1 MTLRPVRI
9 KRDNNHM
16 TDDGVDVLILSSL
29 MDYSTDRICDH
40 LSRQSVSFLRI
51 NRDQL
56 ADLRLSIDPLAATMT
71 CRYGGKTWYVGTGL
85 RSVWW
90 RQATF
95 QRNTPGRALTTAEQL
110 ERSQW
115 SGAMRGMM
123 LFDHAVW
130 MNHPAVTYQ
139 AESKPYQLRRA
150 ANLGFDVP
158 PTLVTNDCEADVP
171 SVIGSRVALKSVDTV
186 LLQDE
191 HHQHFG
197 YTSLIDW
204 KACADEHF
212 HLAPATCQSII
223 APKLDLRVT
232 IIGDRLWCDAITD
245 EQGGIDGDWRVRP
258 KDKLIYKDYDLPTD
272 VAERCR
278 SLVHDLG
285 LRYGA
290 IDLALS
296 DDRYWFIEINPTG
309 EWGWL
314 DREGRGL
321 SVAIAE
327 ELACPSC

>member
-1 MTLRPVRI
+1 LAE
-9 KRDNNHM
+9 
-16 TDDGVDVLILSSL
+16 DGVTVLILSGL
-29 MDYSTDRICDH
+29 MDYSTDRICNH
-40 LSRQSVSFLRI
+40 LSRQGVPFLRI

-56 ADLRLSIDPLAATMT
+56 ADLRLTIDPLAATMT
-71 CRYGGKTWYVGTGL
+71 CRYGSGTWHVGAGL

-95 QRNTPGRALTTAEQL
+95 LRNTPGRGLTTTEQL

-130 MNHPAVTYQ
+130 INHPAVTYQ
-139 AESKPYQLRRA
+139 AESKPYQLRHA
-150 ANLGFDVP
+150 AKLGFDVP
-158 PTLVTNDCEADVP
+158 STLVTNDRLADVP
-171 SVIGSRVALKSVDTV
+171 GMIGTRIALKSVDTV

-197 YTSLIDW
+197 YTNLMDW
-204 KACADEHF
+204 ESCADEHF
-212 HLAPATCQSII
+212 HLVPATCQSII

-232 IIGDRLWCDAITD
+232 VVGNRLWCDTITD
-245 EQGGIDGDWRVRP
+245 EHGGIDGDWRVRP
-258 KDKLIYKDYDLPTD
+258 KNELSYQDYDLPAD
-272 VAERCR
+272 VAERCLSFVR
-278 SLVHDLG
+278 DLG

-296 DDRYWFIEINPTG
+296 GDRYWFIEINPTG

-314 DREGRGL
+314 DRDGRGI
-321 SVAIAE
+321 SAAIAE

>member
-1 MTLRPVRI
+1 MTANSVA
-9 KRDNNHM
+9 
-16 TDDGVDVLILSSL
+16 VLILSGL

-40 LSRQSVSFLRI
+40 LSRQGVSFLRI
-51 NRDQL
+51 NQDQL
-56 ADLRLSIDPLAATMT
+56 ADLRFSIDPLLATMT
-71 CRYGGKTWYVGTGL
+71 CRYGGETWYGGAGL

-95 QRNTPGRALTTAEQL
+95 LRNTPGRKLTTAEQL

-115 SGAMRGMM
+115 SGVMRGMM

-150 ANLGFDVP
+150 AKLGFDVP
-158 PTLVTNDCEADVP
+158 LTLVTNDSEADVP
-171 SVIGSRVALKSVDTV
+171 GMIGNRIALKSVDTV

-191 HHQHFG
+191 LHQYFG
-197 YTSLIDW
+197 YTNLIDW
-204 KACADEHF
+204 TACADKYF

-232 IIGDRLWCDAITD
+232 IVGDRLWCDAVMD
-245 EQGGIDGDWRVRP
+245 QHGGIDGDWRVRP
-258 KDKLIYKDYDLPTD
+258 KNELSYQDYDLPAD

-278 SLVHDLG
+278 SLVRDLG

-296 DDRYWFIEINPTG
+296 GERYWFIEINPTG

-314 DREGRGL
+314 DRDGRGL
-321 SVAIAE
+321 SAAIAE